1 MHSYLEQL
9 EGGNKELLAT
19 HDGVSVAVRCGENI
33 TFMSG
38 WGDDDAH
45 MHLIKTIAPNLKF
58 DLMPDGVRRR
68 DTGSETFWFNYAD
81 HSWEV
86 AGTVLPVAG
95 VLRRVTR

>member
-19 HDGVSVAVRCGENI
+19 HDGVSVAVRCGGNM
-33 TFMSG
+33 TYMAG

-68 DTGSETFWFNYAD
+68 DTGLETFLFNYAD
-81 HSWEV
+81 HPVEV
-86 AGTVLPVAG
+86 AGTVLPVVG